1 MTPEQIATDLYDAAH
16 HLRWLLGQ
24 FTTETVTTD
33 APMYTEAPDDDPFSQ
48 ETEIAREGRHIAHAT
63 GPDTAAYLSMWNTDV
78 AVKIA
83 SMFEAAGEQAEQG
96 QTDEHIDRVHDLARA
111 LCPHLTDR
119 EHQVPTVAEMTAK
132 FTAATS

>member
-1 MTPEQIATDLYDAAH
+1 MTPERIATDLYDAAY
-16 HLRWLLGQ
+16 HLRWALGQ

-33 APMYTEAPDDDPFSQ
+33 APMHTEAPDDDPYTQ
-48 ETEIAREGRHIAHAT
+48 ETEIVREGHHIAHTT

-83 SMFEAAGEQAEQG
+83 DLFEAAGEQAEQG
-96 QTDEHIDRVHDLARA
+96 RASEDIDRVHDLART